1 MPSSTPRS
9 TDGATVPAPSAVDGA
24 DAEAA
29 RVMAIVLTFDARDA
43 LEDCLRGI
51 RAQTR
56 ALDTLL
62 VVDNASTVPVDDLVE
77 PVPHASLL
85 RLPDNLGPAGGY
97 ARGLQAFL
105 DSDATHAWVM
115 DDDCVPAADALARQ
129 LSVVATAPV
138 VLSRML
144 DRDTSAV
151 IDTQGW
157 CGVLLARAV
166 VEAVGVPD
174 AQLFW
179 WSEDTE
185 YLQWRIPRAGFRVE
199 RCEDARVEVR
209 KARPDAAKPAWKYY
223 YEARNQ
229 VYYRMVTQHVD
240 AEPVP
245 TWLTWRVRAGRAA
258 RSVGKLA
265 ARAVVRE
272 RHQRLRKLTMVG
284 RGTVDGLRGRL
295 GRTVLVDVA
304 DRPSNGPQ

>member
-1 MPSSTPRS
+1 MASSTPRS
-9 TDGATVPAPSAVDGA
+9 TGGATVPAPIAADGA
-24 DAEAA
+24 DPEVE
-29 RVMAIVLTFDARDA
+29 RVMAIVLTFDAREA
-43 LEDCLRGI
+43 LEDCLTGI

-56 ALDTLL
+56 AVDNLL
-62 VVDNASTVPVDDLVE
+62 VVDNASTVRVDDLVE
-77 PVPHASLL
+77 LVPRASLL

-115 DDDCVPAADALARQ
+115 DDDCVPAPDALARQ
-129 LSVVATAPV
+129 LSVVSTTPV

-144 DRDTSAV
+144 DRDTAAV
-151 IDTQGW
+151 VDTQGW
-157 CGVLLARAV
+157 CGVLLARPV

-240 AEPVP
+240 TKPLP
-245 TWLTWRVRAGRAA
+245 KWLTWRVRAGRAA

-265 ARAVVRE
+265 ARSVVRE
-272 RHQRLRKLTMVG
+272 RHQRLRKFGMVG
-284 RGTVDGLRGRL
+284 LGTVDGLRGRL
-295 GRTVLVDVA
+295 GRRVAVDVA
-304 DRPSNGPQ
+304 DRPA